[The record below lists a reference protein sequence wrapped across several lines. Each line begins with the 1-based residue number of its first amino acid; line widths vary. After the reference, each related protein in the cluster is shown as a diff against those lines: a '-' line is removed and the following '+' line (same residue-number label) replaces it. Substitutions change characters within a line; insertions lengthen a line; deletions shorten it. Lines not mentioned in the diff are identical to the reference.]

1 MKRTLAITS
10 VFCLLAGLLMGGIL
24 PMPWDAPA
32 LVTVTSSTIVHAP
45 TGSSSDVPSGIA
57 QSDGQAPLNSND
69 NFPLLNTACYLIQTL
84 RDKDYAAFSAFVHP
98 EKGVTFTPYSTVD
111 FETDR
116 TFTQAQVRDLEKDD
130 AVYTWGYVDG
140 RGSLI
145 NLTMAQ
151 YFQEYVFNT
160 DYTQAAEIGLDRIMM
175 SGNAL
180 ENLTEA
186 YPGCRFVDFCI
197 PGAEEGGQGLDW
209 CSLKLVFEPG
219 ESNWLLV
226 GIVHGQW
233 TV

>member
-1 MKRTLAITS
+1 MKRTLAITA
-10 VFCLLAGLLMGGIL
+10 VFCLLAGLLVGGIL
-24 PMPWDAPA
+24 PMPWDGPA

-45 TGSSSDVPSGIA
+45 TGSSSDVPDGIA
-57 QSDGQAPLNSND
+57 HSDGTAPLDSGD
-69 NFPLLNTACYLIQTL
+69 NFPLLNTACYLLQAMENHSYDSI
-84 RDKDYAAFSAFVHP
+84 AAFVPP

-116 TFTQAQVRDLEKDD
+116 TFTQAQIRDLAKDD
-130 AVYTWGYVDG
+130 TVYTWGYVDG

-145 NLTMAQ
+145 NMTMAQ

-160 DYTQAAEIGLDRIMM
+160 DYTQAAVIGVDRIVM

-180 ENLTEA
+180 ENLAEA
-186 YPGCRFVDFCI
+186 YPGCRFVDFCV
-197 PGAEEGGQGLDW
+197 PGSGEGGSGLDW
-209 CSLKLVFEPG
+209 SSLKLVFEPG
-219 ESNWLLV
+219 DKTWLLV